1 MTLFAWPLHH
11 CVCRTRTG
19 LSLRQY
25 CAANVALPLAM
36 NALPGRAP
44 CTAPQDVAASK
55 VAILQANPDPT
66 VKLMEMADLYQ
77 KGLVNAEELAGLKA
91 KTLEALKA

>member
-1 MTLFAWPLHH
+1 MA
-11 CVCRTRTG
+11 
-19 LSLRQY
+19 LR
-25 CAANVALPLAM
+25 CAARPHPHVL
-36 NALPGRAP
+36 
-44 CTAPQDVAASK
+44 QDMAACK

-77 KGLVNAEELAGLKA
+77 KGMVSAEDLAGLKA

>member
-1 MTLFAWPLHH
+1 M
-11 CVCRTRTG
+11 
-19 LSLRQY
+19 
-25 CAANVALPLAM
+25 
-36 NALPGRAP
+36 
-44 CTAPQDVAASK
+44 PQDVAASK

-66 VKLMEMADLYQ
+66 VKLMEMANLYQ